1 MTPRTVLAVVTA
13 VVVLTSCARTTTSTD
28 ALATTTLQATTT
40 SANAAVSTTTTMQV
54 EQPAATDTLPTTTV
68 QATTISAN
76 AAVST
81 TTVPGSTT
89 TTTQV
94 STTTIAVSTTTITS
108 PVEDEAGGIEGLE
121 VLYIGHSFGRPFA
134 ANLESVT
141 GLAGIDGHE
150 QHIIF
155 KGGEGGAPQAMWEAP
170 EQQAL
175 IKERLDTGTVD
186 VVVMICCSQEFKDS
200 AGQSDQAIFDISAYA
215 LEQNP
220 ETQIGL
226 AMPWLDFPSSY
237 ASVDDHRAVI
247 DAVWPLYQQL
257 AERVSSELGAEV
269 FAFYHGAAVFG
280 VRALFEQGLLS
291 DVTNL
296 IGPRTDSV
304 FTDEKGHAGTLAKD
318 AGTLVWLHAIYGV
331 DPLDLPPFNSYDVDI
346 REIASAALDH
356 ALA

>member
-1 MTPRTVLAVVTA
+1 V
-13 VVVLTSCARTTTSTD
+13 STTTATD
-28 ALATTTLQATTT
+28 VSTTTIP
-40 SANAAVSTTTTMQV
+40 VSTTTT
-54 EQPAATDTLPTTTV
+54 
-68 QATTISAN
+68 I
-76 AAVST
+76 
-81 TTVPGSTT
+81 
-89 TTTQV
+89 
-94 STTTIAVSTTTITS
+94 
-108 PVEDEAGGIEGLE
+108 PVEAEVGGIEGLE

-134 ANLESVT
+134 ANLESIT

-175 IKERLDTGTVD
+175 IMERLDTGTVD

-200 AGQSDQAIFDISAYA
+200 AGQSDHAIFDISAYA

-220 ETQIGL
+220 DTRIGL

-257 AERVSSELGAEV
+257 AGRVSSELGAEV
-269 FAFYHGAAVFG
+269 FAFYHGAAVFE

-296 IGPRTDSV
+296 IGPRSDSV

-331 DPLDLPPFNSYDVDI
+331 DPLDLPPFNNYDVDI
-346 REIASAALDH
+346 REIAGAALDH

>member
-1 MTPRTVLAVVTA
+1 MTPRTVLAVVTVA
-13 VVVLTSCARTTTSTD
+13 VVLTSCARTTTSTE
-28 ALATTTLQATTT
+28 ALATTTVPAPTTT
-40 SANAAVSTTTTMQV
+40 ATDVSTTTIPVSTTTT
-54 EQPAATDTLPTTTV
+54 
-68 QATTISAN
+68 I
-76 AAVST
+76 
-81 TTVPGSTT
+81 
-89 TTTQV
+89 
-94 STTTIAVSTTTITS
+94 
-108 PVEDEAGGIEGLE
+108 PVEAEVGGIEGLE

-134 ANLESVT
+134 ANLESIT

-175 IKERLDTGTVD
+175 IMERLDTGTVD

-200 AGQSDQAIFDISAYA
+200 AGQSDHAIFDISAYA

-220 ETQIGL
+220 DTRIGL

-257 AERVSSELGAEV
+257 AGRVSSELGGEV
-269 FAFYHGAAVFG
+269 FAFYHGAAVFE
-280 VRALFEQGLLS
+280 VRALFEQGPLS

-296 IGPRTDSV
+296 IGPRSDSV

-331 DPLDLPPFNSYDVDI
+331 DPLDLPPFNNYDVDI
-346 REIASAALDH
+346 REIAGAALDH

>member
-1 MTPRTVLAVVTA
+1 MTPRTVLAVVTVA
-13 VVVLTSCARTTTSTD
+13 VVLTSCARTTTSTE
-28 ALATTTLQATTT
+28 ALATTTVPAPTTT
-40 SANAAVSTTTTMQV
+40 ATDVSTTTIPVSTTTT
-54 EQPAATDTLPTTTV
+54 
-68 QATTISAN
+68 I
-76 AAVST
+76 
-81 TTVPGSTT
+81 
-89 TTTQV
+89 
-94 STTTIAVSTTTITS
+94 
-108 PVEDEAGGIEGLE
+108 PVEAEVGGIEGLE

-134 ANLESVT
+134 ANLESIT

-175 IKERLDTGTVD
+175 IMERLDTGTVD

-200 AGQSDQAIFDISAYA
+200 AGQSDHAIFDISAYA

-220 ETQIGL
+220 DTRIGL

-257 AERVSSELGAEV
+257 AGRVSSELGGAV
-269 FAFYHGAAVFG
+269 FAFYHGAAVFE

-296 IGPRTDSV
+296 IGPRSDSV

-331 DPLDLPPFNSYDVDI
+331 DPLDLPPFNNYDVDI
-346 REIASAALDH
+346 REIAGAALDH

>member
-1 MTPRTVLAVVTA
+1 MSSRGLLSIVSALLLAGACGQATVPTGAA
-13 VVVLTSCARTTTSTD
+13 P
-28 ALATTTLQATTT
+28 TTTLAVAAAPVTEPPPSSVPPV
-40 SANAAVSTTTTMQV
+40 SAEPEV
-54 EQPAATDTLPTTTV
+54 EPETDT
-68 QATTISAN
+68 I
-76 AAVST
+76 
-81 TTVPGSTT
+81 
-89 TTTQV
+89 
-94 STTTIAVSTTTITS
+94 
-108 PVEDEAGGIEGLE
+108 DGLE

-134 ANLESVT
+134 QNLGT
-141 GLAGIDGHE
+141 AAHLAGVDGHE

-155 KGGEGGAPQAMWEAP
+155 RGGENGAPQAMWDAP
-170 EQQAL
+170 DQQAL

-186 VVVMICCSQEFKDS
+186 VVVMICCSQEFKETG
-200 AGQSDQAIFDISAYA
+200 GQSDQAVLDISAYA

-220 ETQIGL
+220 DTRIGL
-226 AMPWLDFPSSY
+226 AMPWADYPSTY
-237 ASVDDHRAVI
+237 PSVDEHRALT
-247 DAVWPLYQQL
+247 DAAWPLYQQL
-257 AERVSSELGAEV
+257 AAGVGDELDAEV
-269 FAFYHGAAVFG
+269 FAFYHGAAVFE

-296 IGPRTDSV
+296 IGPRADSV

>member
-1 MTPRTVLAVVTA
+1 MRPRTVLAVVTA
-13 VVVLTSCARTTTSTD
+13 VVVLTSCARTTTSTE

-40 SANAAVSTTTTMQV
+40 SANT
-54 EQPAATDTLPTTTV
+54 
-68 QATTISAN
+68 
-76 AAVST
+76 AVST
-81 TTVPGSTT
+81 TTVPGPTT
-89 TTTQV
+89 TATQP
-94 STTTIAVSTTTITS
+94 STTTIAVSPTTTV
-108 PVEDEAGGIEGLE
+108 PVEDEAGGIEGLD

-220 ETQIGL
+220 DTRIGL

-257 AERVSSELGAEV
+257 AGRVSSELGAEV
-269 FAFYHGAAVFG
+269 FAFYHGAAVFE

-296 IGPRTDSV
+296 IGPRADSV

>member
-1 MTPRTVLAVVTA
+1 MTPRTVLAVVTVA
-13 VVVLTSCARTTTSTD
+13 VVLTSCARTTTSTE
-28 ALATTTLQATTT
+28 ALATTTVPAPTTT
-40 SANAAVSTTTTMQV
+40 ATDVSTTTIPVSTTTT
-54 EQPAATDTLPTTTV
+54 
-68 QATTISAN
+68 I
-76 AAVST
+76 
-81 TTVPGSTT
+81 
-89 TTTQV
+89 
-94 STTTIAVSTTTITS
+94 
-108 PVEDEAGGIEGLE
+108 PVEAEVGGIEGLE

-134 ANLESVT
+134 ANLESIT

-175 IKERLDTGTVD
+175 IMERLDTGTVD

-220 ETQIGL
+220 DTRIGL

-257 AERVSSELGAEV
+257 AGRVSSELGAEV
-269 FAFYHGAAVFG
+269 FAFYHGAAVFE

-296 IGPRTDSV
+296 IGPRSDSV

-331 DPLDLPPFNSYDVDI
+331 DPLDLPPFNNYDVDI
-346 REIASAALDH
+346 REIAGAALDH

>member
-1 MTPRTVLAVVTA
+1 MTPRTVLAVVTVA
-13 VVVLTSCARTTTSTD
+13 VVLTSCARTTTSTE
-28 ALATTTLQATTT
+28 ALATTTVPAPTTT
-40 SANAAVSTTTTMQV
+40 ATDVSTTTIPVSTTTT
-54 EQPAATDTLPTTTV
+54 
-68 QATTISAN
+68 I
-76 AAVST
+76 
-81 TTVPGSTT
+81 
-89 TTTQV
+89 
-94 STTTIAVSTTTITS
+94 
-108 PVEDEAGGIEGLE
+108 PVEAEVGGIEGLE

-134 ANLESVT
+134 ANLESIT

-175 IKERLDTGTVD
+175 IMERLDTGTVD

-200 AGQSDQAIFDISAYA
+200 AGESDQAIFDISAYA

-220 ETQIGL
+220 DTRIGL

-257 AERVSSELGAEV
+257 AGRVSSELGAEV
-269 FAFYHGAAVFG
+269 FAFYHGAAVFE

-296 IGPRTDSV
+296 IGPRSDSV

-331 DPLDLPPFNSYDVDI
+331 DPLDLPPFNNYDVDI
-346 REIASAALDH
+346 REIAGAALDH

>member
-1 MTPRTVLAVVTA
+1 MTPRTVLAVVTVA
-13 VVVLTSCARTTTSTD
+13 VVLTSCARTTTSTE
-28 ALATTTLQATTT
+28 ALATTTVPAPTTT
-40 SANAAVSTTTTMQV
+40 ATDVSTTTIPVSTTTT
-54 EQPAATDTLPTTTV
+54 
-68 QATTISAN
+68 I
-76 AAVST
+76 
-81 TTVPGSTT
+81 
-89 TTTQV
+89 
-94 STTTIAVSTTTITS
+94 
-108 PVEDEAGGIEGLE
+108 PVEAEVCGIEGLE
-121 VLYIGHSFGRPFA
+121 ALYIGHSFGRPFA
-134 ANLESVT
+134 ANLESIT

-175 IKERLDTGTVD
+175 IMERLDTGTVD

-200 AGQSDQAIFDISAYA
+200 AGQSDHAIFDISAYA

-220 ETQIGL
+220 DTRIGL

-257 AERVSSELGAEV
+257 AGRVSSELGAEV
-269 FAFYHGAAVFG
+269 FAFYHGAAVFE

-296 IGPRTDSV
+296 IGPRSDSV

-331 DPLDLPPFNSYDVDI
+331 DPLDLPPFNNYDVDI
-346 REIASAALDH
+346 REIAGAALDH

>member
-1 MTPRTVLAVVTA
+1 MTPRTVLAVVTVA
-13 VVVLTSCARTTTSTD
+13 VVLTSCARTTTSTE
-28 ALATTTLQATTT
+28 ALATTTVPAPTTT
-40 SANAAVSTTTTMQV
+40 ATDVSTTTIPVSTTTT
-54 EQPAATDTLPTTTV
+54 
-68 QATTISAN
+68 I
-76 AAVST
+76 
-81 TTVPGSTT
+81 
-89 TTTQV
+89 
-94 STTTIAVSTTTITS
+94 
-108 PVEDEAGGIEGLE
+108 PVEAEVGGIEGLE

-134 ANLESVT
+134 ANLESIT

-175 IKERLDTGTVD
+175 IMERLDTGTVD

-200 AGQSDQAIFDISAYA
+200 AGQSDHAIFDISAYA

-220 ETQIGL
+220 DTRIGL

-257 AERVSSELGAEV
+257 AGRVSSELGAEV
-269 FAFYHGAAVFG
+269 FAFYHGAAVFE

-296 IGPRTDSV
+296 IGPRSDSV

-331 DPLDLPPFNSYDVDI
+331 DPLDLPPFNNYDVDI
-346 REIASAALDH
+346 REIAGAALDH

>member
-1 MTPRTVLAVVTA
+1 MTPRTVLAVVTVA
-13 VVVLTSCARTTTSTD
+13 VVLTSCARTTTSTE
-28 ALATTTLQATTT
+28 ALATTTVPAPTTT
-40 SANAAVSTTTTMQV
+40 ATDVSTTTIPVSTTTT
-54 EQPAATDTLPTTTV
+54 
-68 QATTISAN
+68 I
-76 AAVST
+76 
-81 TTVPGSTT
+81 
-89 TTTQV
+89 
-94 STTTIAVSTTTITS
+94 
-108 PVEDEAGGIEGLE
+108 PVEAEVGGIEGLE

-134 ANLESVT
+134 ANLESIT

-175 IKERLDTGTVD
+175 IMERLDTGTVD

-200 AGQSDQAIFDISAYA
+200 AGQSDHAIFDISAYA

-220 ETQIGL
+220 DTRIGM

-257 AERVSSELGAEV
+257 AGRVSSELGAEV
-269 FAFYHGAAVFG
+269 FAFYHGAAVFE

-296 IGPRTDSV
+296 IGPRSDSV

-331 DPLDLPPFNSYDVDI
+331 DPLDLPPFNNYDVDI
-346 REIASAALDH
+346 REIAGAALDH

>member
-1 MTPRTVLAVVTA
+1 MTPRTVLAVVTVA
-13 VVVLTSCARTTTSTD
+13 VVLTSCARTTTSTE
-28 ALATTTLQATTT
+28 ALATTTVPAPTTT
-40 SANAAVSTTTTMQV
+40 ATDVSTTTIPVSTTTT
-54 EQPAATDTLPTTTV
+54 
-68 QATTISAN
+68 I
-76 AAVST
+76 
-81 TTVPGSTT
+81 
-89 TTTQV
+89 
-94 STTTIAVSTTTITS
+94 
-108 PVEDEAGGIEGLE
+108 PVEAEVSGIEGRE

-134 ANLESVT
+134 ANLESIT

-175 IKERLDTGTVD
+175 IMERLDTGTVD

-200 AGQSDQAIFDISAYA
+200 AGQSDHAIFDISAYA

-220 ETQIGL
+220 DTRIGL

-257 AERVSSELGAEV
+257 AGRVSSELGAEV
-269 FAFYHGAAVFG
+269 FAFYHGAAVFE

-296 IGPRTDSV
+296 IGPRSDSV

-331 DPLDLPPFNSYDVDI
+331 DPLDLPPFNNYDVDI
-346 REIASAALDH
+346 REIAGAALDH